1 MVQSVFSQGHMC
13 FWLHVFFLGH
23 NRRDKRQWKQLCSFI
38 SIPWTLLEPPWG
50 PAERCCWCCCCCWW
64 WCWWWRRWSRPW
76 WPAPPSDPAPIK
88 PTPAPPLFLTKS
100 NTLIWS
106 FFSWIASVFANFLS
120 AEKKLIIP
128 EISVKNMANIFSAT
142 VVCIQ
147 TAGENNY
154 NYRGLSNISK
164 VDLKTSKMFV
174 C

>member
-1 MVQSVFSQGHMC
+1 MHCVAQNTFYIVRHTIYKEGWRPLHQRFCFHLTDLIMVQNVFSQGHMC
-13 FWLHVFFLGH
+13 FWLHVFSFLGH

-64 WCWWWRRWSRPW
+64 CWWWRRWSRPW
-76 WPAPPSDPAPIK
+76 WPEPPSDPAPIK

-120 AEKKLIIP
+120 AEKK
-128 EISVKNMANIFSAT
+128 
-142 VVCIQ
+142 
-147 TAGENNY
+147 
-154 NYRGLSNISK
+154 
-164 VDLKTSKMFV
+164 
-174 C
+174 